1 MNLNKTKGLYK
12 SRNSSNSKPCLSYRK
27 KLNIINEDSLNQ
39 NSKNEIYPNYLLTAG
54 NINQSKL
61 RLSLNPNHSHIKNL
75 KKAILKDSCNKE
87 IKEIKDY
94 EYISEE
100 ESEHKYKNEQNIDKN
115 EKIKQL
121 DVSSSGYDEDSIILN
136 YTDGNIN
143 TPLIKKNIEVIQPY
157 NIKGKKYNKQNNKN
171 YNIIHHK
178 EKSLKD
184 KEIINLDMDKDNLLT
199 YDNNQEIKFGH
210 HNLLDKEI
218 NTKDGLNLKKNE
230 KNLNDNNKI
239 KIYILIK
246 K

>member
-1 MNLNKTKGLYK
+1 MNLYKKKGLNK
-12 SRNSSNSKPCLSYRK
+12 SRNSSNAKPCCFYK
-27 KLNIINEDSLNQ
+27 KNSLNQ
-39 NSKNEIYPNYLLTAG
+39 NSKNEIYPKYLLSSG

-61 RLSLNPNHSHIKNL
+61 RRTLNPTHSHIKNL
-75 KKAILKDSCNKE
+75 KKAILKESRKKK